1 MRFLLTSYALTPD
14 VASRGSSPSGADER
28 SIVEIF
34 RRMPPVSLRTDVPH
48 LTLEYSTLLLSE
60 RVIVD
65 ESSFEMLTSNP
76 HPRYELVAATIKAL
90 HSEGF
95 VELADYSS
103 IVLSRR
109 DLIEKMTTADLETP
123 SRWAQ
128 TVEASVQAWSKFSS
142 VIRQDEFGTIE
153 PPDDLTALSAIG
165 RESAK
170 WRKREE
176 NRKYS
181 VKALRE
187 YLLHV
192 NSTLVISAELGM
204 PFNDWADFLPFY
216 QQKFATIGQ
225 GVPLESSSD
234 AARRLFSISFPEFSV
249 SSPSQ
254 LIKLMKDRRI
264 AELRTL
270 IDAAAAGSIVFDE
283 HFARDT
289 YNKVV
294 GNMAKIERQKRF
306 IAYLTLPIGFIPMIG
321 WAAQL
326 ALSETASQFIER
338 TNTKEFRWFFL
349 IRDIMNE

>member
-1 MRFLLTSYALTPD
+1 
-14 VASRGSSPSGADER
+14 
-28 SIVEIF
+28 
-34 RRMPPVSLRTDVPH
+34 MPPVSLRANVPH

-60 RVIVD
+60 RIIVD
-65 ESSFEMLTSNP
+65 EHSFEMLTSNP

-90 HSEGF
+90 YSEGF

-103 IVLSRR
+103 IVLKRR
-109 DLIEKMTTADLETP
+109 DLIEQMTAADLEAP
-123 SRWAQ
+123 NRWAQ
-128 TVEASVQAWSKFSS
+128 PVGTSIQVWSKFSS
-142 VIRQDEFGTIE
+142 AIRQDELGTIE
-153 PPDDLTALSAIG
+153 PPDDLTALSSIG
-165 RESAK
+165 RKSTK
-170 WRKREE
+170 WRKRGEPPTHAA
-176 NRKYS
+176 
-181 VKALRE
+181 KALRE

-192 NSTLVISAELGM
+192 NSTLVISAELGV

-270 IDAAAAGSIVFDE
+270 IGAAVAGSIEFDE
-283 HFARDT
+283 HFAQDT
-289 YNKVV
+289 YNRVV
-294 GNMAKIERQKRF
+294 GKMAEIERQKRF
-306 IAYLTLPIGFIPMIG
+306 IAYLTLPIGFVPMIG

-326 ALSETASQFIER
+326 ALSEAASQFIER
-338 TNTKEFRWFFL
+338 IKTKEFRWFFL
-349 IRDIMNE
+349 IRDVMSE